1 MFPDLAG
8 RRALV
13 TGGTRGIGR
22 EVVLGL
28 ARAGAT
34 VVVGHQRQTEEA
46 ESLRRELKDTGG
58 DHLLVQADVA
68 DPAQIGELLEA
79 TGTHLGGLDI
89 VVNSVGTISHV
100 PYAQL
105 PLEAWT
111 QVLATNLTATHLVT
125 QGALA
130 LLGDAGSVVNIG
142 SGAGLVGVPLR
153 AHYTAAKT
161 GLIGLTRS
169 LSKELGS
176 RGIRVNLVSPG
187 VIETDQ
193 ASGMPDAARAAY
205 TNRIPLGRLG
215 EAHEVAAVVL
225 FLASDVSSYVNGATF
240 TVDGGI

>member
-8 RRALV
+8 KRALV

-22 EVVLGL
+22 SVVLGL
-28 ARAGAT
+28 AQAGAT
-34 VVVGHQRQTEEA
+34 VVVGHQRETEEA
-46 ESLRRELKDTGG
+46 ESLRRELKATGNE
-58 DHLLVQADVA
+58 HLLVQADVA
-68 DPAQIGELLEA
+68 DPAQITELIAA
-79 TGTHLGGLDI
+79 TGAHLGGLDI

-111 QVLATNLTATHLVT
+111 QVLSTNLTATHLVT
-125 QGALA
+125 QGALE
-130 LLGDAGSVVNIG
+130 LLGDSGTVINIG
-142 SGAGLVGVPLR
+142 SGAGVVGVPLR

-176 RGIRVNLVSPG
+176 KGIRVNLVSPG

-193 ASGMPDAARAAY
+193 AAGMPEAARTAY

>member
-1 MFPDLAG
+1 MFPDLSG

-22 EVVLGL
+22 AVVLGL

-34 VVVGHQRQTEEA
+34 VVVGYQRQTEEA

-58 DHLLVQADVA
+58 DHLLLQADVA
-68 DPAQIGELLEA
+68 DPAQITELIEA

-89 VVNSVGTISHV
+89 VVNSVGTISHI
-100 PYAQL
+100 PYADL
-105 PLEAWT
+105 LLDAWT

-130 LLGDAGSVVNIG
+130 LLGESGSVVNIG
-142 SGAGLVGVPLR
+142 SGAGVVGVPLR

-193 ASGMPDAARAAY
+193 AAGMPEAARTAY

-215 EAHEVAAVVL
+215 EADEVAAVVL

>member
-8 RRALV
+8 KRALV

-22 EVVLGL
+22 AVALGL
-28 ARAGAT
+28 ARAGTT
-34 VVVGHQRQTEEA
+34 VVVGHQRQSEDA

-68 DPAQIGELLEA
+68 DPAQIGELVSA
-79 TGTHLGGLDI
+79 TGQHLGGLDI
-89 VVNSVGTISHV
+89 VVNSVGTISHI
-100 PYAQL
+100 PYAEL
-105 PLEAWT
+105 PLDAWS

-125 QGALA
+125 QGALP
-130 LLGDAGSVVNIG
+130 LLGDSGSVVNIG

-169 LSKELGS
+169 LSKELGAK
-176 RGIRVNLVSPG
+176 GIRVNLVSPG

-193 ASGMPDAARAAY
+193 AAGLSEQARAAY

-215 EAHEVAAVVL
+215 RPEEVAAVVL

>member
-22 EVVLGL
+22 AVVLGL

-68 DPAQIGELLEA
+68 DPAQITELIEA

-89 VVNSVGTISHV
+89 VVNSVGTISHI
-100 PYAQL
+100 PYADL
-105 PLEAWT
+105 PLDAWT

-130 LLGDAGSVVNIG
+130 LLGESGSVVNIG
-142 SGAGLVGVPLR
+142 SGAGVVGVPLR

-193 ASGMPDAARAAY
+193 AAGMPAAARTAY

-215 EAHEVAAVVL
+215 EADEVAAVVL

>member
-8 RRALV
+8 KRALV

-22 EVVLGL
+22 AVVLGL
-28 ARAGAT
+28 AQAGAT
-34 VVVGHQRQTEEA
+34 VVVGHQRQTEDA
-46 ESLRRELKDTGG
+46 ESLRRELKDTGN

-68 DPAQIGELLEA
+68 DPAQITELVSA
-79 TGTHLGGLDI
+79 AGTHLGGLDI
-89 VVNSVGTISHV
+89 VVNSVGTISHI
-100 PYAQL
+100 PYAEL
-105 PLEAWT
+105 PLDAWT
-111 QVLATNLTATHLVT
+111 QVLTTNLTATHLVT
-125 QGALA
+125 QGALP
-130 LLGDAGSVVNIG
+130 LLGDSGTVVNIG

-176 RGIRVNLVSPG
+176 KGIRVNLVSPG

-193 ASGMPDAARAAY
+193 AAGMPPAARAAY

>member
-22 EVVLGL
+22 AVVLGL

-34 VVVGHQRQTEEA
+34 VVAGHQRQTEEA

-68 DPAQIGELLEA
+68 DPGQITELVEA

-89 VVNSVGTISHV
+89 VVNNVGTISHI

-105 PLEAWT
+105 PLDEWT
-111 QVLATNLTATHLVT
+111 QVLTTNLTATHLVT
-125 QGALA
+125 QGALS
-130 LLGDAGSVVNIG
+130 LLGDSGSVINIG
-142 SGAGLVGVPLR
+142 SGSGVVGLPLR

-169 LSKELGS
+169 LSKELGV

-187 VIETDQ
+187 VIETHHAEGIDP
-193 ASGMPDAARAAY
+193 AVKAAY
-205 TNRIPLGRLG
+205 TNRIPLGRIG
-215 EAHEVAAVVL
+215 TAEEVAAVVL

-240 TVDGGI
+240 AVDGGI

>member
-22 EVVLGL
+22 AVVLGL

-68 DPAQIGELLEA
+68 DPVQIGELIEA

-89 VVNSVGTISHV
+89 VINSVGTISHI

-125 QGALA
+125 QGALP
-130 LLGDAGSVVNIG
+130 LLGGSGSVVNIG

-169 LSKELGS
+169 LSKELGAK
-176 RGIRVNLVSPG
+176 GIRVNLVSPG

-193 ASGMPDAARAAY
+193 AAGMPEAARTAY
-205 TNRIPLGRLG
+205 TSRIPLGRLG
-215 EAHEVAAVVL
+215 EADEVAAVVL